1 MVIIVSF
8 TTKTIKELCMQKQH
22 LLDYWITEEQTISS
36 SAADFTHDC
45 GQSLSF
51 PFHSLVTEINR
62 LMSETVAAQR
72 PDKRYRFWA
81 SEITS
86 EH

>member
-1 MVIIVSF
+1 MYAKAPLVR
-8 TTKTIKELCMQKQH
+8 
-22 LLDYWITEEQTISS
+22 LLVWITEQQTISS
-36 SAADFTHDC
+36 PAADFTHDC

-72 PDKRYRFWA
+72 PDKCSRF
-81 SEITS
+81 
-86 EH
+86 